1 MRAMNARTDPDERA
15 AVAYPVYPKPLAQNA
30 TPPRER
36 QHTMSRAATRA
47 RSLARALTRTIAS
60 TSSASSSS
68 ASSCIHIATAT
79 TTTTTTMRRGDRATV
94 ASSMPFVRSFSATT
108 TNDGGDDDDE
118 DDTRIVDR
126 ADVDALAKSMREFVD
141 EDWRRKGVVA
151 RPGAAIEHD
160 KGGIL
165 RLDNLRDVDGARKAR
180 KRLGR
185 GIGSGKGKT
194 AGRGHKGQKSRA
206 GGKPRLGFEGGQT
219 PLRLTLPRR
228 GMHNPHMMTF
238 NPLNLDVL
246 QAYIKAGRF
255 GEYDYEN
262 PRTLTMKDF
271 VDAGA
276 VNRKIKHGVKILA
289 RSRRGMVE
297 FSDDDEEE
305 EENETDGEED
315 SQGENDEQEDD
326 SSSTFNIKVN
336 LEVSRVSAKAKE
348 LIEAAGGTVTRVHYN
363 RLGLRALLKPHKF
376 PQGLPKPARTPP
388 KMRKFVDREGTL
400 PAPLEAYEAS
410 LRQGASAVQ

>member
-1 MRAMNARTDPDERA
+1 MF
-15 AVAYPVYPKPLAQNA
+15 
-30 TPPRER
+30 
-36 QHTMSRAATRA
+36 
-47 RSLARALTRTIAS
+47 
-60 TSSASSSS
+60 ASS
-68 ASSCIHIATAT
+68 T
-79 TTTTTTMRRGDRATV
+79 
-94 ASSMPFVRSFSATT
+94 PFVRSFSAATTPPTT
-108 TNDGGDDDDE
+108 TNDDDDD
-118 DDTRIVDR
+118 DDDDDARIVDR
-126 ADVDALAKSMREFVD
+126 ADVDALEKSMRELVTMD
-141 EDWRRKGVVA
+141 EDWRRKGVLV

-297 FSDDDEEE
+297 FSNNDGDDD

-326 SSSTFNIKVN
+326 LSSTFNIKVN

-410 LRQGASAVQ
+410 LRQGASAAQ

>member
-1 MRAMNARTDPDERA
+1 MRLMM
-15 AVAYPVYPKPLAQNA
+15 L
-30 TPPRER
+30 
-36 QHTMSRAATRA
+36 
-47 RSLARALTRTIAS
+47 
-60 TSSASSSS
+60 
-68 ASSCIHIATAT
+68 
-79 TTTTTTMRRGDRATV
+79 
-94 ASSMPFVRSFSATT
+94 
-108 TNDGGDDDDE
+108 
-118 DDTRIVDR
+118 
-126 ADVDALAKSMREFVD
+126 D

-228 GMHNPHMMTF
+228 GMHNPHTMTF
-238 NPLNLDVL
+238 DVLNLDVL

-276 VNRKIKHGVKILA
+276 VNRKIAHGVKILA
-289 RSRRGMVE
+289 RSRRGVAH
-297 FSDDDEEE
+297 FNDDSDDEEGEGNE
-305 EENETDGEED
+305 EGSD
-315 SQGENDEQEDD
+315 DE
-326 SSSTFNIKVN
+326 SSAAFNIKVN

-348 LIEAAGGTVTRVHYN
+348 LIEAAGGKVTRVHYN

-410 LRQGASAVQ
+410 MRQQEASATQ